1 MSELTK
7 NLVVVLIASIVA
19 AYPVQ
24 KVSGNAPTLVS
35 WVAWLA
41 LTLGL
46 FLLLRRILATRPER
60 RSD

>member
-7 NLVVVLIASIVA
+7 SLIVALIASIVA

-24 KVSGNAPTLVS
+24 KVGGNAPTLVL

-46 FLLLRRILATRPER
+46 FLLLRPVLAKRPAR